1 MLCLAKSLA
10 GGIPMGAVLCNDRI
24 NVPVKSHTS
33 TFGGNPMACAAALAT
48 LDVIQ
53 TEGLV
58 QKSRTLGEYFLKEL
72 QELKSSKI
80 REARGLGLMLGIELK
95 EKAGTYVQKLMEKGV
110 IVLMAGATVIRLLPP
125 LVISKEEIDTVV
137 AALKDTLG
145 V

>member
-1 MLCLAKSLA
+1 
-10 GGIPMGAVLCNDRI
+10 
-24 NVPVKSHTS
+24 
-33 TFGGNPMACAAALAT
+33 MACAAALAT

-58 QKSRTLGEYFLKEL
+58 EKSRTLGEYFLKEL

-137 AALKDTLG
+137 AAVKDIL
-145 V
+145 VD

>member
-1 MLCLAKSLA
+1 
-10 GGIPMGAVLCNDRI
+10 
-24 NVPVKSHTS
+24 
-33 TFGGNPMACAAALAT
+33 
-48 LDVIQ
+48 
-53 TEGLV
+53 LV
-58 QKSRTLGEYFLKEL
+58 EKSRTLGEYFLKEL